1 MAVTNVSQS
10 NTFDQWRVK
19 TNTIASDL
27 GDAATLNTT
36 ATTAVGGVNELNTNV
51 GLPANLTTTAKNNV
65 VSAVNEMDSRVGLA
79 TNLNTT
85 AKTNVVTGVNEV
97 NTKVGTLNNLTTTD
111 KTDLVSAVNE
121 TKNFSL
127 AIAIA
132 LG

>member
-19 TNTIASDL
+19 TNTIATDL
-27 GDAATLNTT
+27 GDATTIETT
-36 ATTAVGGVNELNTNV
+36 ATTAIGGVNEVNTNV
-51 GLPANLTTTAKNNV
+51 GLPINLTTTAKSNV
-65 VSAVNEMDSRVGLA
+65 VSAVNEMDTRVGLA
-79 TNLNTT
+79 TNLNTVV
-85 AKTNVVTGVNEV
+85 KTNVVTGVNEV

-127 AIAIA
+127 AISIA

>member
-19 TNTIASDL
+19 TNTIATDL

-36 ATTAVGGVNELNTNV
+36 ATTAVGGVNELNNNV
-51 GLPANLTTTAKNNV
+51 GQPANLTTTAKSNV
-65 VSAVNEMDSRVGLA
+65 VSGVNELNTNIGQPA
-79 TNLNTT
+79 NLNTT
-85 AKTNVVTGVNEV
+85 AKSNVVASVNEV
-97 NTKVGTLNNLTTTD
+97 NTKIGSLNNLTTTD
-111 KTDLVSAVNE
+111 QTDLVSAVNE

>member
-27 GDAATLNTT
+27 GDAATLNTS

-51 GLPANLTTTAKNNV
+51 GRPINLTTTAKSNV
-65 VSAVNEMDSRVGLA
+65 VSAVNEIDSRVGLA
-79 TNLNTT
+79 SNLNTT
-85 AKTNVVTGVNEV
+85 LKTNVVTGVNEV